1 VDDPFSIF
9 AVFLAGLCSSFFGTM
24 IGGGSLLSI
33 PVLILLGVP
42 PQVAIATDRF
52 AGLAAATAALHRY
65 SGAGK
70 VVWRH
75 VPLLC
80 LLSVIGALIGST
92 LLIRVEP
99 EILQPAIAF
108 LLVALLPVLFLKR
121 DLGVAAR
128 EVTQRQLI
136 LGFVLYLLVQI
147 LSGFFHAGMGVIIFF
162 ILMAF
167 VGLTIVEVAATQM
180 LPFIALATAS
190 SILFAWNGLIDFRVG
205 LVLMAGGAFGGHLGA
220 RFAVRYGERWVRRL
234 FSAMV
239 LASAAVLALR

>member
-1 VDDPFSIF
+1 MS
-9 AVFLAGLCSSFFGTM
+9 GSQTESSVSLPWASRDSCPSGWFG
-24 IGGGSLLSI
+24 
-33 PVLILLGVP
+33 P
-42 PQVAIATDRF
+42 TDRF

-136 LGFVLYLLVQI
+136 LGFVLYLFVQI

-190 SILFAWNGLIDFRVG
+190 PINSRVG
-205 LVLMAGGAFGGHLGA
+205 SSSLIV
-220 RFAVRYGERWVRRL
+220 
-234 FSAMV
+234 
-239 LASAAVLALR
+239 

>member
-9 AVFLAGLCSSFFGTM
+9 AVFLAGLGSSVIGTM

-33 PVLILLGVP
+33 PVLIFLGVP

-52 AGLAAATAALHRY
+52 AGIAAATTALYRY

-92 LLIRVEP
+92 MLIRVEP

-108 LLVALLPVLFLKR
+108 LLVALLPVLFLNR
-121 DLGVAAR
+121 NLGVAAR
-128 EVTQRQLI
+128 EVTPRQLI
-136 LGFVLYLLVQI
+136 WGFLLYFLVQI
-147 LSGFFHAGMGVIIFF
+147 LAGFFHGGMGTVIFF
-162 ILMAF
+162 ILMTF
-167 VGLTIVEVAATQM
+167 VGLTIVQVAATQM
-180 LPFIALATAS
+180 LPFITLATVS

-205 LVLMAGGAFGGHLGA
+205 LVLMAGGALGGHLGA
-220 RFAVRYGERWVRRL
+220 RFAVRHGERWVRRL
-234 FSAMV
+234 FVVMV
-239 LASAAVLALR
+239 LASATMLALR